1 MKTIEQ
7 LDESEWDEI
16 AGPDAIAILPLS
28 PEDLL
33 KSDGIEFVEFD
44 DDGMG
49 LCQRAGIK
57 IDGTIF
63 ALFTHPERFKDK
75 AWLTVETRSF
85 EKDSEK
91 ALSLLLEALKIQRN
105 ELLWEREDL
114 GPAKWV
120 VNRIDDNGNEFEMYR
135 FQNEHSA
142 NWIRMKYEKRGHK
155 QTYFVKKVDDM

>member
-7 LDESEWDEI
+7 LDEADWDEI
-16 AGPDAIAILPLS
+16 AGPEPIAVLPLS
-28 PEDLL
+28 PDDLL
-33 KSDGIEFVEFD
+33 KSSGIEFVEFD

-57 IDGTIF
+57 IDDTIF
-63 ALFTHPERFKDK
+63 ALFTHPERFEGK
-75 AWLTVETRSF
+75 ACLTVETRSF

-91 ALSLLLEALKIQRN
+91 ALSLLLEVLNIQRD

-114 GPAKWV
+114 GPTKWAL
-120 VNRIDDNGNEFEMYR
+120 NRIDDNGNEFEMYR

-142 NWIRMKYEKRGHK
+142 NWMRMKYEKRGHK
-155 QTYFVKKVDDM
+155 QTYFVKKIDDM